1 MKKSSFK
8 RSLALFMAILMLVTS
23 APIMAFA
30 TDQSGVRPAD
40 GITEYQPY
48 INGVGDG
55 TTRSGNFRI
64 PSMVTLDSGTIVTA
78 AEARWG
84 AGMDGGGNDTVV
96 SRSTDGGNTWNYSYV
111 NYYGDNGNTFN
122 KASTGTCD
130 QELVTDGTNVYLL
143 TTFFPAG
150 YALNASSANNQ
161 VKSGDTAFVNINNVL
176 RVKLFKYGESG
187 SYNYYVGDFN
197 ADGAAGRAP
206 IMNNGGT
213 ETGYYVDH
221 EYYIYNGTT
230 KTGGNL
236 FYSDGEFQT
245 AKVNFLLFRKSTD
258 DGKTWSDF
266 IPVPAK
272 VSDEAF
278 YGVGPGRGI
287 YDADHHRLIF
297 SMYSW
302 NGSNNSQRSSFIY
315 TDDEGQTWHR
325 SPNFPKIDGVFSGN
339 WSSENAL
346 VQLDADTIRCFVRNG
361 WHRLTYCDAK
371 WNGSSYEWQSYKDGY
386 LYTNGTPATGDIGND
401 SGCQLSAIKYSK
413 QLQYNGN
420 YYDVILLSTP
430 RGSRSNGVV
439 YTLLIDDDEN
449 HTIVNLDSNKK
460 ANDKQII
467 YTVNSSFYAYS
478 CLTELKDGSLAL
490 LYENEAANIRYS
502 VLPEITKITGLRV
515 PNEATTYNYTLATG
529 STTTY
534 LVKGRNDVEL
544 NAYAHIAYNERKS
557 VNANLGDS
565 VDFGGVSIPLS
576 DAAFT
581 FSKEVNGTWTIG
593 SMGVYMTVVNPG
605 LPSAVKSESVTVQ
618 FENGMFRFID
628 SAGEALFFWR
638 DVKNSK
644 YLQYDQTTA
653 YGGDGSTGSGDKDG
667 CLFEVYRPST
677 PNETTAE
684 SSELPGF
691 VRINSMSEL
700 KDGGQYIIGCKVD
713 GSYYFLYPSTSTT
726 NTYSHS
732 CKVNPTVVSQGYY
745 MTVQADNAGEF
756 TLSCGEDTYNFT
768 IMDYSNEILGV
779 VEYDPVVYTH
789 GTANTPD
796 MDFTYVGNRIADGTY
811 DGEKSTCFRFRT
823 ADYDGDGVA
832 EDLSKHF
839 KVTAVSAVNVDTGDG
854 SAGFSEVL
862 TFTQKENGEYLI
874 GGKIPLANTSV
885 FTNPEKGTYV
895 DIKTT
900 LEDTDT
906 HEIYTQ
912 TDRLYVTSNPV
923 PGYVFSAICYH
934 YTIYGYHGSWK
945 PETKDYRWPFA
956 TYILAP
962 GSIGNTSINAVD
974 KVTYQST
981 NLKHIF
987 NPTSYSDMT
996 LYASKEDVLY
1006 SEEYNSEIKYTGAN
1020 GLCSLDKGNDKEI
1033 RIIQDDFNPLNTDS
1047 TYYKGY
1053 TLGTYYLDVSSPEY
1067 ASKMGINGLTK
1078 NGDNSYSFNLDF
1090 ERKSINYN
1098 FQDENG
1104 QNVQAT
1110 KVPAHPDVSITITGN
1125 YSGNRSA
1132 FDNAF
1137 GNGDRSLITKIGGDG
1152 SIVTKTYGQVF
1163 GDSGSTYY
1171 IRQNSQP
1178 VNYDKSTTADCT
1190 TANIDSNKAYS
1201 LRGALRYHETRVS
1214 DGNNAWNDILFPF
1227 EIKYC
1232 DKSAERNVY
1241 ENSIK
1246 NVLRSTDYTMTTWDK
1261 YMDKAMAYEQFLNNY
1276 TILTKDEYNNNN
1288 KNAQI
1293 DDVAVDFPLKGG
1305 ETIDIPDSYSTIQKR
1320 ADFSEL
1326 LTQIDDKQAILD
1338 NGLMISNDTY
1348 YTPSS
1353 FVKLDSDIQEK
1364 QAYYDGKGV
1373 DTTGQGRNPDK
1384 VRADL
1389 AGWEIGPYSQK
1400 KTALQNEIDNQAD
1413 DLKSKSVSI
1422 AADDS
1427 VYVAAKEEYSRID
1440 KTAYTDGGTKI
1451 DEAFAVGDSKI
1462 YVNPA
1467 QKYPDVA
1474 YFKNYDR
1481 DMVDVTVQQESEEKI
1496 IDSAITEALTQMTV
1510 ATEKANVKQYNV
1522 AINANGAAQA
1532 VEGVTGLHNY
1542 GEIVYIDFSPYFD
1555 AETQNIECVVT
1566 SYRENEK
1573 GEIVPT
1579 TTTAN
1584 LSYYADK
1591 NYIVPILI
1599 QNDIEFT
1606 VTATDKAVK
1615 QATIVDY
1622 YGTVIG
1628 TLTGETVTVDTANQT
1643 VTDGN
1648 QTIKAK
1654 NSPKYSFTR
1663 WSLEDGSYPITEG
1676 MVISQVG
1683 TLIPGGCQ
1691 ITAQGG
1697 KVNTLDVFNSNQL
1710 NLKLTLAANN
1720 PNAIWTRTVDGKETL
1735 ASYEANFVNF
1745 SSGADVLYKAYDNID
1760 ALPTELKTLAESNT
1774 PAINGVGYYA
1784 NGKFTLS
1791 VDYSAPV
1798 VRVKDNKGNDTDEL
1812 VVNVLDAGIIF
1823 TTTNPENLYKGGEG
1837 TTTYAAPR
1845 IAHWSSDSVNAKNS
1859 GTFTMSTSKN
1869 IDGAYMRAYVSYTL
1883 PYGKGTTL
1891 PYVAYSDTV
1900 YKCEKQADGSYK
1912 VTAVN

>member
-96 SRSTDGGNTWNYSYV
+96 SRSTDGGNTWKYSYV

-122 KASTGTCD
+122 KASTSTCD

-150 YALNASSANNQ
+150 YALNGSSANNQ
-161 VKSGDTAFVNINNVL
+161 VKSGDTAFVNINGVQ
-176 RVKLFKYGESG
+176 RVKLFKYGAGG

-206 IMNNGGT
+206 IMNNDGT

-221 EYYIYNGTT
+221 DYYIYNGTT
-230 KTGGNL
+230 KTGSNL

-258 DGKTWSDF
+258 EGKTWSDF

-278 YGVGPGRGI
+278 LGVGPGRGI
-287 YDADHHRLIF
+287 YDADHGRIIF
-297 SMYSW
+297 STYSW
-302 NGSNNSQRSSFIY
+302 DGSNNSQRSSFIY

-325 SPNFPKIDGVFSGN
+325 APNFPKIDGVFSGN

-361 WHRLTYCDAK
+361 WKRMTYCDAK

-386 LYTNGTPATGDIGND
+386 LYTNGTPATGDIGSD

-420 YYDVILLSTP
+420 YYDAILLSTP

-467 YTVNSSFYAYS
+467 YTVNTSFYAYS

-490 LYENEAANIRYS
+490 LYENEAANIRFS
-502 VLPEITKITGLRV
+502 ILPEVNKITGLRI
-515 PNEATTYNYTLATG
+515 PNGPTTYNYTLPTG
-529 STTTY
+529 STSNY
-534 LVKGRNDVEL
+534 LVKDKSDVTL
-544 NAYAHIAYNERKS
+544 NEYAHISYTQRKS

-565 VDFGGVSIPLS
+565 EEFTGVSIPLS

-581 FSKEVNGTWTIG
+581 FTREVNGQWTLG

-605 LPSAVKSESVTVQ
+605 LPSAVKRESVTVEC
-618 FENGMFRFID
+618 ENGLFRFID
-628 SAGEALFFWR
+628 NNSEALYFHR
-638 DVKNSK
+638 NTSKGK
-644 YLQYDQTTA
+644 YLQYDQSTA
-653 YGGDGSTGSGDKDG
+653 HGGSGNTGSGDKDG
-667 CLFEVYRPST
+667 CLFEVYRPT
-677 PNETTAE
+677 TANETGQE
-684 SSELPGF
+684 DSVLKGF
-691 VRINSMSEL
+691 VRINSMDEL
-700 KDGGQYIIGCKVD
+700 KDGGQYIIGCKV
-713 GSYYFLYPSTSTT
+713 GGNYYFLYPSTSTT

-732 CKVNPTVVSQGYY
+732 CKVNTSVVDAGYY
-745 MTVQADNAGEF
+745 MTVQADNAGSF
-756 TLSCGEDTYNFT
+756 TLPLGEDTYNFT
-768 IMDYSNEILGV
+768 FMDFSNEILGV
-779 VEYDPVVYTH
+779 IEYDPVIYTH
-789 GTANTPD
+789 GTANSSD
-796 MDFTYVGNRIADGTY
+796 MDFTYVGNRIADGTF
-811 DGEKSTCFRFRT
+811 DGEKSTYFRFRS
-823 ADYDGDGVA
+823 ADYDGDGTA
-832 EDLSKHF
+832 DDLSKHF
-839 KVTAVSAVNVDTGDG
+839 RVNSVSAVKIDSNE
-854 SAGFSEVL
+854 SAQSLNFKYDSA
-862 TFTQKENGEYLI
+862 KNEYLLS
-874 GGKIPLANTSV
+874 GNLDVANTSAYV
-885 FTNPEKGTYV
+885 KPQTGEYV

-900 LEDTDT
+900 LEDVDT
-906 HEIYTQ
+906 HEIFTQ

-923 PGYVFSAICYH
+923 AGHVLSAIPYH
-934 YTIYGYHGSWK
+934 YTSGLPTSSNYHK
-945 PETKDYRWPFA
+945 RWPFA
-956 TYILAP
+956 TYIIAP
-962 GSIGNTSINAVD
+962 GSIGDTRDKQNSDTYTYRLTNA
-974 KVTYQST
+974 
-981 NLKHIF
+981 KHIF
-987 NPTSYSDMT
+987 NPANYPDMT
-996 LYASKEDVLY
+996 LHYGSGDIIY
-1006 SEEYNSEIKYTGAN
+1006 SEQSNDNIKYAGYVGVNT
-1020 GLCSLDKGNDKEI
+1020 LDKSGTGQNKGE
-1033 RIIQDDFNPLNTDS
+1033 REVRVVDDSFDPSSTDVNYLNG
-1047 TYYKGY
+1047 YKI
-1053 TLGTYYLDVSSPEY
+1053 GTYYLDVSSP
-1067 ASKMGINGLTK
+1067 AAKNMGINGLTK
-1078 NGDNSYSFNLDF
+1078 NSDNSYSFNVEF
-1090 ERKSINYN
+1090 QRKTINYN
-1098 FQDENG
+1098 FSQESSNDIQIE
-1104 QNVQAT
+1104 
-1110 KVPAHPDVSITITGN
+1110 ITGN

-1132 FDNAF
+1132 FDSHY
-1137 GNGDRSLITKIGGDG
+1137 GNGDRSLIIKTSGDG
-1152 SIVTKTYGQVF
+1152 NINTKTYAQVF
-1163 GDSGSTYY
+1163 GASGSTYY
-1171 IRQNSQP
+1171 IRQNGNP
-1178 VNYDKSTTADCT
+1178 VNSDASTTADCT
-1190 TANIDSNKAYS
+1190 TVANIQGNTAYS
-1201 LRGALRYHETRVS
+1201 LRGALRYHETRNIEK
-1214 DGNNAWNDILFPF
+1214 GHAWNDILFPF

-1246 NVLRSTDYTMTTWDK
+1246 NVLRSTEYTATTWEK
-1261 YMDKAMAYEQFLNNY
+1261 YMNNAITYQEYLNNY
-1276 TILTKDEYNNNN
+1276 VIQTKDQYTTETN
-1288 KNAQI
+1288 KSI
-1293 DDVAVDFPLKGG
+1293 DATNENFPLKDG
-1305 ETIDIPDSYSTIQKR
+1305 ETIDIPQSYSTIQKR

-1451 DEAFAVGDSKI
+1451 DEAFAAGDSKI

-1510 ATEKANVKQYNV
+1510 ATEKANVKQYKV
-1522 AINANGAAQA
+1522 TINANGAAQT
-1532 VEGVTGLHNY
+1532 VKGVTGLHNY

-1573 GEIVPT
+1573 GEKVPT

-1628 TLTGETVTVDTANQT
+1628 TLTGETVTVDTASQT
-1643 VTDGN
+1643 VTDGI

-1654 NSPKYSFTR
+1654 NSPKYSFTG
-1663 WSLEDGSYPITEG
+1663 WSLADNTYPITEG

-1683 TLIPGGCQ
+1683 TLIPGAC
-1691 ITAQGG
+1691 IINANGG
-1697 KVNTLDVFNSNQL
+1697 TVNTLDVFNSNQL

-1798 VRVKDNKGNDTDEL
+1798 VRVKDDKGNDTDEL

>member
-23 APIMAFA
+23 VPILAFA
-30 TDQSGVRPAD
+30 TDQSGTKPAD
-40 GITEYQPY
+40 GTTEYQPY
-48 INGVGDG
+48 INGGATGSD
-55 TTRSGNFRI
+55 TFRI
-64 PSMVTLDSGTIVTA
+64 PAMVTLNSGTIVTV
-78 AEARWG
+78 AEARWSS
-84 AGMDGGGNDTVV
+84 GMDGGGNDTMV
-96 SRSTDGGNTWNYSYV
+96 SRSTDGGNTWEYTFT
-111 NYYGDNGNTFN
+111 NYYPDNGNTFN
-122 KASTGTCD
+122 KASTSTCD
-130 QELVTDGTNVYLL
+130 HELVTDGTNLYLL

-150 YALNASSANNQ
+150 YALNNSSANNQ
-161 VKSGDTAFVNINNVL
+161 VKSGDTAFANINGVQ
-176 RVKLFKYGESG
+176 RVKLFKYGEGG

-197 ADGAAGRAP
+197 AAGADGRAP
-206 IMNNGGT
+206 IMNNNGT
-213 ETGYYVDH
+213 ATGYYVDH
-221 EYYIYNGTT
+221 DYYIYNGTT

-258 DGKTWSDF
+258 EGKTWSDF

-278 YGVGPGRGI
+278 LGVGPGRGI
-287 YDADHHRLIF
+287 YDAGDAENPRHRLIF
-297 SMYSW
+297 STYSW
-302 NGSNNSQRSSFIY
+302 DGTNNSQRSSFIY

-325 SPNFPKIDGVFSGN
+325 APNFPKLSGAFNGN

-346 VQLDADTIRCFVRNG
+346 VQLDANTIRCFVRNG
-361 WHRLTYCDAK
+361 WKRMTYCDAV
-371 WNGSSYEWQSYKDGY
+371 WNGSSYSWQSYKDGY
-386 LYTNGTPATGDIGND
+386 LYTNGTPATGDLGSD

-413 QLQYNGN
+413 KLQYNGS
-420 YYDVILLSTP
+420 YYDAILLSTP

-439 YTLLIDDDEN
+439 YTLLLDDQHN
-449 HTIVNLDSNKK
+449 IVNLDSSKRL
-460 ANDKQII
+460 NDKQIM
-467 YTVNSSFYAYS
+467 YTVNSSFFAYS
-478 CLTELKDGSLAL
+478 CLTELNDGSVAI

-502 VLPEITKITGLRV
+502 VLPDITKITGLRV

-529 STTTY
+529 SSTTY
-534 LVKGRNDVEL
+534 LVKDRNDVEL
-544 NAYAHIAYNERKS
+544 NEFAHIAYDKRQS

-565 VDFGGVSIPLS
+565 ADFGGVSIPLS

-581 FSKEVNGTWTIG
+581 FTKEVNGTWTIG

-605 LPSAVKSESVTVQ
+605 LPSAVKPESVTVQ

-628 SAGEALFFWR
+628 SGAEALYFWR
-638 DVKNSK
+638 DSNNEK
-644 YLQYDQTTA
+644 YLQYDQSTA
-653 YGGDGSTGSGDKDG
+653 YGGDGSTGSNDKDG

-684 SSELPGF
+684 STELPGF
-691 VRINSMSEL
+691 VRINNMNEL

-732 CKVNPTVVSQGYY
+732 CKVNPTVVDQGYY

-789 GTANTPD
+789 GTANSAD

-811 DGEKSTCFRFRT
+811 EGEKQTCFRFRT
-823 ADYDGDGVA
+823 ADYDGDGTA
-832 EDLSKHF
+832 DDLSKRF
-839 KVTAVSAVNVDTGDG
+839 RVTAVTAVNVDTGDG
-854 SAGFSEVL
+854 AGAFSNPL
-862 TFTQKENGEYLI
+862 TFTEDNGEYRI
-874 GGKIPLANTSV
+874 SGNIPLANTS
-885 FTNPEKGTYV
+885 TYTTPETGTYV

-900 LEDTDT
+900 LEDVDT

-923 PGYVFSAICYH
+923 PGHVLSAIPYH
-934 YTIYGYHGSWK
+934 YTQGVAWASDYHR
-945 PETKDYRWPFA
+945 RWPFA
-956 TYILAP
+956 TYIIAP
-962 GSIGNTSINAVD
+962 DSIGNTRNKKNSDTYTYALTNA
-974 KVTYQST
+974 
-981 NLKHIF
+981 KHIF
-987 NPTSYSDMT
+987 NPANYADMA
-996 LYASKEDVLY
+996 LYADASDVIY
-1006 SEEYNSEIKYTGAN
+1006 SEQNNAEIKYAGYVGVNTLNKSGAGSN
-1020 GLCSLDKGNDKEI
+1020 RGSREVLVLDA
-1033 RIIQDDFNPLNTDS
+1033 DFNPNNTD
-1047 TYYKGY
+1047 GY
-1053 TLGTYYLDVSSPEY
+1053 IMGTYYLDVSSPN
-1067 ASKMGINGLTK
+1067 AANMGINGLTK
-1078 NGDNSYSFNLDF
+1078 NSDNSYSFNLDF
-1090 ERKSINYN
+1090 ERKSVNYN
-1098 FQDENG
+1098 FSQDN
-1104 QNVQAT
+1104 N
-1110 KVPAHPDVSITITGN
+1110 DVSVTITGA
-1125 YSGNRSA
+1125 YTGNRSNW
-1132 FDNAF
+1132 DNIY
-1137 GNGDRSLITKIGGDG
+1137 GGDRSLITKIGGDG
-1152 SIVTKTYGQVF
+1152 EITRKSYDQVF
-1163 GDSGSTYY
+1163 GASGSTYY
-1171 IRQNSQP
+1171 IRQGGQP
-1178 VNYDKSTTADCT
+1178 VNSDKSTTADCST
-1190 TANIDSNKAYS
+1190 VANIQSNTAYS
-1201 LRGALRYHETRVS
+1201 LKGALRYHETRTIENGS
-1214 DGNNAWNDILFPF
+1214 AHNDILFPF

-1246 NVLRSTDYTMTTWDK
+1246 NVLRSTDYTATTWDK

-1276 TILTKDEYNNNN
+1276 TILTKDEYNNSN

-1293 DDVAVDFPLKGG
+1293 DNVAADFPLKDG

-1320 ADFSEL
+1320 ADFDEL
-1326 LTQIDDKQAILD
+1326 LNQIDEKQAILD
-1338 NGLMISNDTY
+1338 NGLFISNDTY

-1353 FVKLDSDIQEK
+1353 FANLGSDIKTEQD
-1364 QAYYDGKGV
+1364 YYDGKGI
-1373 DTTGQGRNPDK
+1373 DPTGQVSDPDK
-1384 VRADL
+1384 VRANL
-1389 AGWEIGPYSQK
+1389 AGWEIGPYNET
-1400 KTALQNEIDNQAD
+1400 KTDLQNEIDD
-1413 DLKSKSVSI
+1413 HTDTLRSKSVSI

-1427 VYVAAKEEYSRID
+1427 VYVAAKDEFSRID
-1440 KTAYTDGGTKI
+1440 KTAYTDGGSTI
-1451 DEAFAVGDSKI
+1451 QDAFDDGDSKI

-1467 QKYPDVA
+1467 EKYPDLA
-1474 YFKNYDR
+1474 YLSGYNR
-1481 DMVDVTVQQESEEKI
+1481 DLVDITVQQEAEEKI

-1510 ATEKANVKQYNV
+1510 AAKKSNVKQYNV
-1522 AINANGAAQA
+1522 AINANGAAQN
-1532 VEGVTGLHNY
+1532 VEGITGLHNY

-1628 TLTGETVTVDTANQT
+1628 TLTGETVTVDTASQT

-1654 NSPKYSFTR
+1654 NSPKYSFIG
-1663 WSLEDGSYPITEG
+1663 WSLEDDTYPITEG
-1676 MVISQVG
+1676 MVIAQVG
-1683 TLIPGGCQ
+1683 KLIPGGCQ

-1720 PNAIWTRTVDGKETL
+1720 PSAIWTRTVDGKETL

-1745 SSGADVLYKAYDNID
+1745 SSGADVLYKAYDNIN
-1760 ALPTELKTLAESNT
+1760 ALPTELRTLAESNT
-1774 PAINGVGYYA
+1774 PAINGVGYFA

-1791 VDYSAPV
+1791 VDYSAPI
-1798 VRVKDNKGNDTDEL
+1798 VRVKDDAGNDTDKL

-1845 IAHWSSDSVNAKNS
+1845 IAHWSSDTINAKNS

-1883 PYGKGTTL
+1883 PYGDGTTL
-1891 PYVAYSDTV
+1891 PYVVYSDTV

-1912 VTAVN
+1912 VAAVN

>member
-23 APIMAFA
+23 VPIMAFA
-30 TDQSGVRPAD
+30 TVESGSKPAD
-40 GITEYQPY
+40 GTTEYQPY
-48 INGVGDG
+48 ISG
-55 TTRSGNFRI
+55 TPSEMFRI
-64 PSMVTLDSGTIVTA
+64 PAMVTLDSGTIVTV
-78 AEARWG
+78 AEARWNG
-84 AGMDGGGNDTVV
+84 GMDGGGNDTMV
-96 SRSTDGGNTWNYSYV
+96 SRSTDGGSTWEYTFA
-111 NYYGDNGNTFN
+111 NYYPDNGNVFS
-122 KASTGTCD
+122 KASTSTCD
-130 QELVTDGTNVYLL
+130 HELVTDGTNLYLL

-161 VKSGDTAFVNINNVL
+161 VVSGDTAFADIGGVL
-176 RVKLFKYGESG
+176 RVKLFKYGEG
-187 SYNYYVGDFN
+187 GNYNYYVGDFN

-206 IMNNGGT
+206 IMNNNGT

-221 EYYIYNGTT
+221 DYYIYNGTS

-245 AKVNFLLFRKSTD
+245 AKVTFLLFRKSTD
-258 DGKTWSDF
+258 EGKTWSDF

-272 VSDEAF
+272 YSDEAF
-278 YGVGPGRGI
+278 LGVGPGRGI
-287 YDADHHRLIF
+287 YDADHDRLIF
-297 SMYSW
+297 STYSW
-302 NGSNNSQRSSFIY
+302 NKTNNSQRSSFIY
-315 TDDEGQTWHR
+315 TDDEGKTWHR
-325 SPNFPKIDGVFSGN
+325 SPDFPKLDGVFSGN
-339 WSSENAL
+339 WSSENAI
-346 VQLDADTIRCFVRNG
+346 VQLDANTIRCFVRNG
-361 WHRLTYCDAK
+361 WKRMTYADAV
-371 WNGSSYEWQSYKDGY
+371 WNGTSYEWQSYKDGY
-386 LYTNGTPATGDIGND
+386 LYINGTPATGDIGTD

-420 YYDVILLSTP
+420 YYDAILLSTP

-439 YTLLIDDDEN
+439 YTLLIDKDHN
-449 HTIVNLDSNKK
+449 IVNLDSSKRLK
-460 ANDKQII
+460 DKQIM
-467 YTVNSSFYAYS
+467 YTVNSSFFAYS
-478 CLTELKDGSLAL
+478 CLTELKDGSVAL
-490 LYENEAANIRYS
+490 LYENQSAGIRYS
-502 VLPEITKITGLRV
+502 VLPEITKITGLRI
-515 PNEATTYNYTLATG
+515 PNEATTYDYTLATG
-529 STTTY
+529 SNTTY
-534 LVKGRNDVEL
+534 LVKDRSDVEL
-544 NAYAHIAYNERKS
+544 NAFAHITYDKRKS

-565 VDFGGVSIPLS
+565 EEFNGVSIPLS

-593 SMGVYMTVVNPG
+593 SMGVYMTVASLG
-605 LPSAVKSESVTVQ
+605 YPSTVTKGSVRIIEDDGYFKFVDSE
-618 FENGMFRFID
+618 N
-628 SAGEALFFWR
+628 EALAYWR
-638 DVKNSK
+638 SGEKK
-644 YLQYDQTTA
+644 FQFDQTTA
-653 YGGDGSTGSGDKDG
+653 YGSGGGVGQDGIANDAHRYLTV
-667 CLFEVYRPST
+667 FEVYRPSK

-684 SSELPGF
+684 SAELPGF
-691 VRINSMSEL
+691 VRINTMDEL

-713 GSYYFLYPSTSTT
+713 DSYYFIYPSTSTN

-732 CKVNPTVVSQGYY
+732 CKVNPTVVDQGYY
-745 MTVQADNAGEF
+745 MTVQADNAGSF

-779 VEYDPVVYTH
+779 VDYDPVVYTH
-789 GTANTPD
+789 GTANTED
-796 MDFTYVGNRIADGTY
+796 MSFTYVGKRIADGTY
-811 DGEKSTCFRFRT
+811 DGEKSTFFRFRT
-823 ADYDGDGVA
+823 ADYDGDGTA

-854 SAGFSEVL
+854 SAAFSNSL
-862 TFTQKENGEYLI
+862 TFAEVNGEYRI
-874 GGKIPLANTSV
+874 SGEIPLANTSTY
-885 FTNPEKGTYV
+885 TNPETGTYV

-900 LEDTDT
+900 LEDVDT

-923 PGYVFSAICYH
+923 PGHVLSSIPYH
-934 YTIYGYHGSWK
+934 YTQGVSWASDYHR
-945 PETKDYRWPFA
+945 RWPFA
-956 TYILAP
+956 TYIIAP
-962 GSIGNTSINAVD
+962 DSIGNTRNKKNSDTYTYALTNA
-974 KVTYQST
+974 
-981 NLKHIF
+981 KHIF
-987 NPTSYSDMT
+987 NPVDYTDMT
-996 LYASKEDVLY
+996 VYADKSDIIY
-1006 SEEYNSEIKYTGAN
+1006 SEQNNAEIKYAGYVGVNT
-1020 GLCSLDKGNDKEI
+1020 LDKSGVTSNSASREVPVLDYNF
-1033 RIIQDDFNPLNTDS
+1033 DPNNTD
-1047 TYYKGY
+1047 GY
-1053 TLGTYYLDVSSPEY
+1053 IMGTYYLDVSSPN
-1067 ASKMGINGLTK
+1067 ANNMGINGLTK
-1078 NGDNSYSFNLDF
+1078 QSDNSYSFNIDF
-1090 ERKSINYN
+1090 ERKSLNYN
-1098 FQDENG
+1098 FTNDN
-1104 QNVQAT
+1104 N
-1110 KVPAHPDVSITITGN
+1110 DVSVMVTGA
-1125 YSGNRSA
+1125 YSGNRPNW
-1132 FDNAF
+1132 DNIY
-1137 GNGDRSLITKIGGDG
+1137 GGDRSLITKIGGDG
-1152 SIVTKTYGQVF
+1152 EITRKSYAQVF
-1163 GDSGSTYY
+1163 GASGSTYY
-1171 IRQNSQP
+1171 IRQGGQP
-1178 VNYDKSTTADCT
+1178 VNSDKSTTVDCST
-1190 TANIDSNKAYS
+1190 VANIQSNTAYS
-1201 LRGALRYHETRVS
+1201 LKGALRYHETRVIEK
-1214 DGNNAWNDILFPF
+1214 GNAWNDILFPF

-1246 NVLRSTDYTMTTWDK
+1246 NVLRSTDYTATTWDK

-1276 TILTKDEYNNNN
+1276 TILTKDEYNTNN
-1288 KNAQI
+1288 KNMQI
-1293 DDVAVDFPLKGG
+1293 DNVSENFPLKDG
-1305 ETIDIPDSYSTIQKR
+1305 EVIDIPDSYSTIQKR
-1320 ADFSEL
+1320 ADFDEL
-1326 LTQIDDKQAILD
+1326 LNQIDEKQAILN
-1338 NGLMISNDTY
+1338 NGLFISNDTY

-1353 FVKLDSDIQEK
+1353 FANLGSDIQTEK
-1364 QAYYDGKGV
+1364 DYYDGKGV
-1373 DTTGQGRNPDK
+1373 DPTGQVTDPDK
-1384 VRADL
+1384 VRANL
-1389 AGWEIGPYSQK
+1389 AGWEIGPYSET
-1400 KTALQNEIDNQAD
+1400 KTDLQNEIDDHAD
-1413 DLKSKSVSI
+1413 TLRNKSVSV

-1427 VYVAAKEEYSRID
+1427 VYVAAKDEFSRID
-1440 KTAYTDGGTKI
+1440 KTAYTDNGATI
-1451 DEAFAVGDSKI
+1451 QAAFDEGDGKI

-1467 QKYPDVA
+1467 EKYPDLT
-1474 YFKNYDR
+1474 YLSGYDR
-1481 DMVDVTVQQESEEKI
+1481 DLVDITVQQETEEKI
-1496 IDSAITEALTQMTV
+1496 IDNAITEALTQMTV
-1510 ATEKANVKQYNV
+1510 AAEKANVKQYNV
-1522 AINANGAAQA
+1522 AINANGDAQT

-1542 GEIVYIDFSPYFD
+1542 GEIVYIDFSPYFN

-1566 SYRENEK
+1566 SYRANEK

-1628 TLTGETVTVDTANQT
+1628 TLTGETVTVDTATQT

-1654 NSPKYSFTR
+1654 NSPKYSFTG
-1663 WSLEDGSYPITEG
+1663 WSLADDTYPITEG

-1683 TLIPGGCQ
+1683 KLIPGGCQ

-1760 ALPTELKTLAESNT
+1760 ALPTELRTLAESNT

-1798 VRVKDNKGNDTDEL
+1798 VRVKDDKGNDKDEL

-1900 YKCEKQADGSYK
+1900 YKCVKQADGSYK